1 MTQLISDI
9 AFTPTVKTVQEKKG
23 SRENY
28 AKMEQKGGW
37 KDTVTEDLATFIE
50 ERDSFYLGTASGDG
64 QPYIQHRGGKP
75 GFLKVLDER
84 TLAFADFKGNR
95 QYLSTGNLLDNDK
108 AYIFLMDYP
117 NRRRIKIWGTARV
130 VDDDDTLIEQLT
142 DTDYKGKPEQAIVFT
157 IKAWDVNCPQH
168 ITRRYSEA
176 EVTDIVTPLKTQI
189 ADLAA
194 QLETALSAP

>member
-1 MTQLISDI
+1 MTPLISDI
-9 AFTPTVKTVQEKKG
+9 AFTPTVKTVQAKKG

-37 KDTVTEDLATFIE
+37 KDVVTEDLAQFIG
-50 ERDSFYLGTASGDG
+50 ERDSFYLGTASDDG

-75 GFLKVLDER
+75 GFLKIVDEH

-117 NRRRIKIWGTARV
+117 NRRRIKIWGTAKV
-130 VDDDDTLIEQLT
+130 IDDDPALIERLT

-168 ITRRYSEA
+168 ITRRYKETEVA
-176 EVTDIVTPLKTQI
+176 EITAPLNDRI
-189 ADLAA
+189 AELEA
-194 QLETALSAP
+194 QLLTTN

>member
-1 MTQLISDI
+1 MARLISDI
-9 AFTPTVKTVQEKKG
+9 AFTSTVKRIQAQKG

-37 KDTVTEDLATFIE
+37 QDTVTEDLAAFIG
-50 ERDSFYLGTASGDG
+50 ERDSFYLGTASADG

-95 QYLSTGNLLDNDK
+95 QYLSTGNLQDNNK

-130 VDDDDTLIEQLT
+130 VDDDPVLMEQLS
-142 DTDYKGKPEQAIVFT
+142 DEDYKGKPEQVIVFT
-157 IKAWDVNCPQH
+157 ITAWDVNCPQH
-168 ITRRYSEA
+168 ITRRYTET
-176 EVTDIVTPLKTQI
+176 EVAAAVEPLKARI
-189 ADLAA
+189 AELEG
-194 QLETALSAP
+194 QLEALIP

>member
-1 MTQLISDI
+1 MARLISDI

-37 KDTVTEDLATFIE
+37 SDTVTDDLAQFIS

-75 GFLKVLDER
+75 GFLKVVDER

-117 NRRRIKIWGTARV
+117 NRRRIKIWGTAKV
-130 VDDDDTLIEQLT
+130 VDDDPALIEQLT

-157 IKAWDVNCPQH
+157 ITAWDVNCPQH
-168 ITRRYSEA
+168 ITRRYTETEVSE
-176 EVTDIVTPLKTQI
+176 IVDPLKERI
-189 ADLAA
+189 AELEA
-194 QLETALSAP
+194 QLVAS

>member
-1 MTQLISDI
+1 MARLISDI
-9 AFTPTVKTVQEKKG
+9 AFTPTVKKIQDRKG

-37 KDTVTEDLATFIE
+37 QDSVTADLAQFIG
-50 ERDSFYLGTASGDG
+50 ERDSFYLGTASADG

-75 GFLKVLDER
+75 GFLKVLDEH

-95 QYLSTGNLLDNDK
+95 QYLSTGNLEDNDK

-130 VDDDDTLIEQLT
+130 VDTDPVLMAQLT
-142 DTDYKGKPEQAIVFT
+142 DADYKSQPEQVIVFT
-157 IKAWDVNCPQH
+157 VTAWDVNCPQH

-176 EVTDIVTPLKTQI
+176 EVAAIIEPLHSRIAELEAQI
-189 ADLAA
+189 AA
-194 QLETALSAP
+194 TH

>member
-1 MTQLISDI
+1 MARLISDI
-9 AFTPTVKTVQEKKG
+9 AFTPTVKKIQDRKG

-37 KDTVTEDLATFIE
+37 QDSVTADLAQFIG
-50 ERDSFYLGTASGDG
+50 ERDSFYLGTASADG

-75 GFLKVLDER
+75 GFLKVLDEH

-95 QYLSTGNLLDNDK
+95 QYLSTGNLEDNDK

-130 VDDDDTLIEQLT
+130 VDTDPVLMAQLT
-142 DTDYKGKPEQAIVFT
+142 DADYKGL
-157 IKAWDVNCPQH
+157 
-168 ITRRYSEA
+168 R
-176 EVTDIVTPLKTQI
+176 
-189 ADLAA
+189 
-194 QLETALSAP
+194 

>member
-1 MTQLISDI
+1 MARLISDI
-9 AFTPTVKTVQEKKG
+9 AFTPTVKTIQERKG

-37 KDTVTEDLATFIE
+37 SDTVTDDLATFVGARE
-50 ERDSFYLGTASGDG
+50 SFYLGTASADG

-75 GFLKVLDER
+75 GFLKVVDKR

-95 QYLSTGNLLDNDK
+95 QYLSTGNLQDNNK

-130 VDDDDTLIEQLT
+130 IDDDPVLMEQLT
-142 DTDYKGKPEQAIVFT
+142 DTDYKGKPEQVIMFT
-157 IKAWDVNCPQH
+157 ITAWDVNCPQH
-168 ITRRYSEA
+168 ITRRYTET
-176 EVTDIVTPLKTQI
+176 EVSAVVDPLKARI
-189 ADLAA
+189 AELEAQLAA
-194 QLETALSAP
+194 S

>member
-37 KDTVTEDLATFIE
+37 SDTVTEDLAQFIS

-75 GFLKVLDER
+75 GFLKVVDEH

-130 VDDDDTLIEQLT
+130 VDDDDTLIKQLT

-168 ITRRYSEA
+168 ITRRYTESEVA
-176 EVTDIVTPLKTQI
+176 EIVEPLKVQI
-189 ADLAA
+189 ADLEA
-194 QLETALSAP
+194 QLLAAK